1 MDTNVGRRK
10 ALRQGKGESIYE
22 EVQRE
27 DVLLL
32 VSKDL
37 TRYARRIRVE
47 VRKFLFFFPYLRADA
62 ELQNGVVIGRGF
74 PRMAE
79 EEPEPAPRP

>member
-10 ALRQGKGESIYE
+10 TLQQGKGRSLYE
-22 EVQRE
+22 EVHRG
-27 DVLLL
+27 DVRLL
-32 VSKDL
+32 VSKGL
-37 TRYARRIRVE
+37 IRYARSIRLE

-62 ELQNGVVIGRGF
+62 ELQNGMIIGRGF

-79 EEPEPAPRP
+79 EEAEIAPRP

>member
-1 MDTNVGRRK
+1 MDTNIGRRK
-10 ALRQGKGESIYE
+10 ALRQGEGESIYE
-22 EVQRE
+22 KVRQE

-37 TRYARRIRVE
+37 IRYSRRIRVD
-47 VRKFLFFFPYLRADA
+47 VKKFLFFFPYLRADA

-74 PRMAE
+74 PRVAE
-79 EEPEPAPRP
+79 EEAEPAPRP

>member
-10 ALRQGKGESIYE
+10 TLQQGKGSSLYE
-22 EVQRE
+22 EVHRG
-27 DVLLL
+27 DIRLL

-37 TRYARRIRVE
+37 IRYARSIRLE

-62 ELQNGVVIGRGF
+62 HLQNGMIIGRGF

-79 EEPEPAPRP
+79 EEAEIAPRP